1 MKKILIAAI
10 MLSFLLTGCAH
21 SLPDERL
28 PKRTA
33 ETKTSETAQAETLSP
48 EEQTLVDRAAEALW
62 EAYDLPD
69 RRHFRPSVYDYE
81 SAGTVEV
88 MLRLCI
94 GGYPTGERYTARF
107 SADGELL
114 STGAVNEGIFLPYL
128 EALTP
133 ADLAA
138 AEAAL
143 ADFLAP
149 YDDYKGGAS
158 LTIDDEGC
166 LCLSGE
172 FIVEPDPP
180 PLSGLFSEGG
190 CGIDHDHKFF
200 NHRIC
205 PAP

>member
-1 MKKILIAAI
+1 MKKFSLLAL
-10 MLSFLLTGCAH
+10 LSVLLLTVSCAH
-21 SLPDERL
+21 DLPDEEL
-28 PKRTA
+28 SKQPA
-33 ETKTSETAQAETLSP
+33 ETKTVEATPAETLSP
-48 EEQTLVDRAAEALW
+48 EELTLADYAAEVLW

-69 RRHFRPSVYDYE
+69 RQHFRPSVHYD
-81 SAGTVEV
+81 STGIVEV
-88 MLRLCI
+88 VLRLYI
-94 GGYPTGERYTARF
+94 GGHRTNERYIARF
-107 SADGELL
+107 STDGELL
-114 STGAVNEGIFLPYL
+114 STDAVGEGTCLPYL
-128 EALTP
+128 ETLDP

-149 YDDYKGGAS
+149 YDDYKGGVVLS
-158 LTIDDEGC
+158 IDDEGY

-172 FIVEPDPP
+172 FIVELDPP

-200 NHRIC
+200 SHRIC

>member
-1 MKKILIAAI
+1 MKKLPLLAL
-10 MLSFLLTGCAH
+10 LSVLLLTASCAH
-21 SLPDERL
+21 RLPDERL
-28 PKRTA
+28 PKLPA
-33 ETKTSETAQAETLSP
+33 ETKVQENTQAETLSP
-48 EEQTLVDRAAEALW
+48 EELTLVDRAAEALW

-69 RRHFRPSVYDYE
+69 RQHFRPSVYYD
-81 SAGTVEV
+81 STGTVEV
-88 MLRLCI
+88 VLRLCI
-94 GGYPTGERYTARF
+94 GGHRTNERYIARF

-114 STGAVNEGIFLPYL
+114 STDAVGEGTYLPYL
-128 EALTP
+128 KTLDP

-149 YDDYKGGAS
+149 YDDYKGGVALS
-158 LTIDDEGC
+158 IDGEGY

-172 FIVEPDPP
+172 FIVELDPP

-190 CGIDHDHKFF
+190 CNIDHEHKFF

>member
-1 MKKILIAAI
+1 MKKLPLLAL
-10 MLSFLLTGCAH
+10 LSVLLLTTSCAH

-28 PKRTA
+28 PKRPA
-33 ETKTSETAQAETLSP
+33 ETKAMESTPAETLSP
-48 EEQTLVDRAAEALW
+48 EELTLVDRAAEALW

-69 RRHFRPSVYDYE
+69 RRYFRPSVYYE
-81 SAGTVEV
+81 STGTVEV
-88 MLRLCI
+88 ELRLYI
-94 GGYPTGERYTARF
+94 GGHRTNERYIARL
-107 SADGELL
+107 SDGGELL
-114 STGAVNEGIFLPYL
+114 STDAVNEGTYLPYL
-128 EALTP
+128 ETIDP

-149 YDDYKGGAS
+149 YDDYKGGSS
-158 LTIDDEGC
+158 LTIDDEGY

-172 FIVEPDPP
+172 FIVELDPP

-200 NHRIC
+200 NHRLC